1 MSMNHNEDVEKDLHG
16 PEREFAITT
25 WAVQNRTTV
34 IVLTVLIFLMGI
46 YSYQVMP
53 KERDRKSVV

>member
-34 IVLTVLIFLMGI
+34 ILSLIHI
-46 YSYQVMP
+46 
-53 KERDRKSVV
+53 

>member
-1 MSMNHNEDVEKDLHG
+1 MSMNQNEDVEKDLHG

-34 IVLTVLIFLMGI
+34 IVLTILIFLLGI
-46 YSYQVMP
+46 YS
-53 KERDRKSVV
+53 